1 MSKAPGERP
10 PAPQNKGGAPAKKPA
25 LPAPKQLTS
34 TQKDMLDSGFADS
47 GAARRRDAM
56 IGGMQAR
63 VTKDEIPAAVAP
75 VASAAEL
82 TTRDVWKAIV
92 APIQSVHGQRSGA
105 IYAKVLAQFDVGANP
120 RYEPDGPDKNRGH
133 IFIWDVTRAMGCE
146 IPHFVGAKELSLS
159 QTCDWLRH
167 EAPMRGW
174 RKVSDNDVFGAAQAG
189 YPLIA
194 VPREIRLRQLAFI
207 PPQPPNGGRPFCT
220 GAGLKRGVNLPVL
233 EVLGVRVVD
242 YFGHE

>member
-10 PAPQNKGGAPAKKPA
+10 PEPQKKAVAPAKQPG
-25 LPAPKQLTS
+25 PPPPKQLTT
-34 TQKDMLDSGFADS
+34 TQKDLLGSGFADS

-56 IGGMQAR
+56 IGGLPGR
-63 VTKDEIPAAVAP
+63 ITHDELPAAAAS

-92 APIQSVHGQRSGA
+92 APVQSVHGQRSGA
-105 IYAKVLAQFDVGANP
+105 TYARVLAQFNVGTNP
-120 RYEPDGPDKNRGH
+120 RYEPDGPEKNRGH

-167 EAPMRGW
+167 EGPMRGW

-207 PPQPPNGGRPFCT
+207 APQAPNGGRPLCT
-220 GAGLKRGVNLPVL
+220 GAGLKRGADLPLL